1 MNNSIY
7 LFPKPENEPV
17 LGYAPG
23 SPERTAIRKALDE
36 LYNTVTEI
44 PAIIGGKEVRTK
56 NMGEVVMPTENHH
69 VLARYHKVGE
79 KEVKAAIA
87 AAMKAQKEWANTPWI
102 DRASVML
109 KIATLVSGKYRWL
122 INAATMLGQGKTTM
136 QAEIDS
142 ACELVD
148 FLRYNTY
155 YASQIY
161 SDQPRSDKGTLNY
174 VNYRAMEGF
183 VFAITPFNF
192 TSIAS
197 NLCMSPALMGNVCIW
212 KPSTTALLS
221 NYILMKIYK
230 EAGLPDGV
238 VNFLPGSGAL
248 IGKVAFA
255 DANLAGVHFT
265 GSTSTFKGFWKA
277 IGQNIDIYK
286 TYPKIVGE
294 TGGKDFIMAHK
305 SADAEQ
311 VATAIVRGAFEFQG
325 QKCSAASRA
334 YVPKSMWPKVK
345 DIIGKMLKEI
355 KMGDVRDFSAFVNA
369 VIDEASFDNC
379 MNYINHAKK
388 SRGAEIVFGG
398 NGDKSKGWFVE
409 PTVILAKKPNYKSMC
424 EEIFGPIITIYVYE
438 DAKYE
443 ETCRLCDTTSPY
455 ALTGAIFANDR
466 TALRKGAEILKY
478 AAGNIYYNDKPTG
491 AVVGQQPFGGARAS
505 GTNDKAGSY
514 LNLVRWISP
523 QAVKETFDPAR
534 NYSYPFVSNED
545 NPYKPAVAA
554 KKAAAPKAAAKK
566 APAPKA
572 VAKKAPAPKAVAKK
586 APAKVV
592 AKAAPKAP
600 AKKAVAKKK

>member
-44 PAIIGGKEVRTK
+44 PIIIGGKEVRTK

-87 AAMKAQKEWANTPWI
+87 AAMKAQKEWADTPWI

-109 KIATLVSGKYRWL
+109 KIATLISGKYRWL

-148 FLRYNTY
+148 FLRYNAW

-161 SDQPRSDKGTLNY
+161 SDQPCSDKGTLNY
-174 VNYRAMEGF
+174 VTYRAMEGF

-197 NLCMSPALMGNVCIW
+197 NLCLSPVLMGNVCIW

-388 SRGAEIVFGG
+388 SRDAEIVFGG

-554 KKAAAPKAAAKK
+554 KKVAPKAAAKK
-566 APAPKA
+566 
-572 VAKKAPAPKAVAKK
+572 
-586 APAKVV
+586 VV
-592 AKAAPKAP
+592 AKAAPKAKAP

>member
-1 MNNSIY
+1 MNNSIFM
-7 LFPKPENEPV
+7 FPKPENEPV
-17 LGYAPG
+17 KGYAPG
-23 SPERTAIRKALDE
+23 SPERAEIRKALDE
-36 LYNTVTEI
+36 LYAKVTEI
-44 PAIIGGKEVRTK
+44 PAIIGGKEVKTK

-87 AAMKAQKEWANTPWI
+87 AAMKAQKEWADTPWI

-109 KIATLVSGKYRWL
+109 KIATLISGKYRWL

-148 FLRYNTY
+148 FLRYNAW

-161 SDQPRSDKGTLNY
+161 SDQPCSDKGTLNY
-174 VNYRAMEGF
+174 NVYRAMEGF

-197 NLCMSPALMGNVCIW
+197 NLCLSPVLMGNVCIW

-388 SRGAEIVFGG
+388 SKDAEIVFGG
-398 NGDKSKGWFVE
+398 NGDKSVGWFVE

-554 KKAAAPKAAAKK
+554 KKAAPKAAAK
-566 APAPKA
+566 
-572 VAKKAPAPKAVAKK
+572 
-586 APAKVV
+586 KVV
-592 AKAAPKAP
+592 AKAAPKAKAP

>member
-44 PAIIGGKEVRTK
+44 PIIIGGKEVRTK

-87 AAMKAQKEWANTPWI
+87 AAMKAQKEWADTPWI

-109 KIATLVSGKYRWL
+109 KIATLISGKYRWL

-148 FLRYNTY
+148 FLRYNAW

-161 SDQPRSDKGTLNY
+161 SDQPCSDKGTLNY
-174 VNYRAMEGF
+174 NVYRAMEGF

-197 NLCMSPALMGNVCIW
+197 NLCLSPVLMGNVCIW

-255 DANLAGVHFT
+255 DENLAGVHFT

-388 SRGAEIVFGG
+388 SKDAEIVFGG
-398 NGDKSKGWFVE
+398 NGDKSVGWFVE

-554 KKAAAPKAAAKK
+554 KKAAPKAATK
-566 APAPKA
+566 
-572 VAKKAPAPKAVAKK
+572 
-586 APAKVV
+586 KVV
-592 AKAAPKAP
+592 AKAAPKAKAP